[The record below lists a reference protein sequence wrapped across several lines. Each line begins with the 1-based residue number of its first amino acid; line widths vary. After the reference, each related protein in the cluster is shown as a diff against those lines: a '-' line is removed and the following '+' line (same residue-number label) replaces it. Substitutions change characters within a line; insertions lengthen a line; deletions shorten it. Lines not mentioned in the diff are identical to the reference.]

1 MLLAVAG
8 MGAVGAVARW
18 GLEQAVRAGLRRA
31 HPSRRGNEPRR
42 TTRDDDTRLGGAA
55 DGGAFSTSVPASQVQ
70 PGGTVAVN
78 VVGCLLA
85 GWVAGASL
93 PPALQ
98 MLLLTGFLGGF
109 TTFST
114 AVLDLA
120 LLATR
125 QPGRALA
132 VGGVTLAAGVAAA
145 RLGLALAGVTGN

>member
-8 MGAVGAVARW
+8 AGAAGAVARW

-31 HPSRRGNEPRR
+31 HRSRRGDGSRR
-42 TTRDDDTRLGGAA
+42 ATRAATRLGGAA
-55 DGGAFSTSVPASQVQ
+55 DGRAPLPSAPATQVQ
-70 PGGTVAVN
+70 PGGTVVVN

-93 PPALQ
+93 PPALHL
-98 MLLLTGFLGGF
+98 LLLTGFLGGF

-120 LLATR
+120 QLATR

-132 VGGVTLAAGVAAA
+132 VGGLTLAAAVAAA
-145 RLGLALAGVTGN
+145 RCGLALAGAAGN